1 MKKDID
7 EQIRET
13 VPDDLRAR
21 VLQRAEPS
29 LERNRRREGSAE
41 SSPWWASLF
50 SPLALGGL
58 ATAGAAAAVI
68 IVLSQ
73 HKADTPVAA
82 LGAAEYDLEMLAEA
96 ELLQDLEVLDK
107 WEELRKAW
115 KPKKT

>member
-1 MKKDID
+1 MNKDID
-7 EQIRET
+7 EQIREA

-21 VLQRAEPS
+21 VLQRAESS
-29 LERNRRREGSAE
+29 LERNRRREAGAE
-41 SSPWWASLF
+41 SSSWWASLL

-58 ATAGAAAAVI
+58 ATAGAAAAVVF
-68 IVLSQ
+68 VLSQ
-73 HKADTPVAA
+73 QKADAPVAA
-82 LGAAEYDLEMLAEA
+82 LGTAEYDLEMLAEA